1 MKMEI
6 ETDQGREK
14 GEKGEGDGESD
25 AQLMQTKVM
34 HGYKRGE
41 EVSRDRLKETGKTKD
56 RQMQEIR
63 EKNALLPGG
72 DLPGFIPLR
81 YSNIYF
87 IIFYFYSLTSF
98 ILFYFILFY
107 FIFYFFII
115 LLIF

>member
-1 MKMEI
+1 MEI

-98 ILFYFILFY
+98 IFYFIFLF

>member
-1 MKMEI
+1 MEI

-87 IIFYFYSLTSF
+87 ILLYFIFIHLLHLFF
-98 ILFYFILFY
+98 ILFFDNF
-107 FIFYFFII
+107 FIF
-115 LLIF
+115 